1 MRRVRRILRVARRV
15 RALTESRLAGWQRTR
30 ARCWLGCVAGA
41 NPFEQC
47 GLVASIADHR
57 AQPADASLLAAELRR
72 PFIPH
77 LLRSNCVTTTIAL
90 LRAVFNASDAQA
102 GAAAQC
108 AAAAGADACA
118 AAGAPVTLDQS
129 VVDGAAAGNFSYLMQ
144 HTAQELAGND
154 SGLLLNATAP
164 KTGAAGA
171 ARSGGAAAI
180 GVALLALLLV

>member
-15 RALTESRLAGWQRTR
+15 RALTESCLAGWQRTR

-41 NPFEQC
+41 NLFEQR
-47 GLVASIADHR
+47 GLLASIAGHR
-57 AQPADASLLAAELRR
+57 AQPDASLPAAELCR

-118 AAGAPVTLDQS
+118 AAGALVTLDQS